1 MLQNTKAH
9 KRTKIKAEDFVNL
22 CALVFSPALQWL
34 WNWRTGSWL
43 KKMLLFEFSFK
54 SPQLRHILVT
64 FILFFSIS
72 FQSFS
77 QEPEPKVKQDVSDI
91 TDKIENVAQS
101 TDEVLDY
108 SDLIQ
113 DIKYYQENPLNLN
126 YASTSDLEK
135 LFFLNEMQI
144 FNLIAYRESYGN
156 FLTIFELQS
165 IEGFDT
171 ETIQKILPYVMVS
184 EKKPTLGF
192 KLKDLTK
199 YGRHEVIMRYQ
210 RVLQEAR
217 RGGR

>member
-1 MLQNTKAH
+1 MNKMTKLSELRNAI
-9 KRTKIKAEDFVNL
+9 TVVLFL
-22 CALVFSPALQWL
+22 C
-34 WNWRTGSWL
+34 
-43 KKMLLFEFSFK
+43 
-54 SPQLRHILVT
+54 
-64 FILFFSIS
+64 FIL
-72 FQSFS
+72 QSFS
-77 QEPEPKVKQDVSDI
+77 QEPEPKVKQDISDI

-113 DIKYYQENPLNLN
+113 DLKYYQENPLNLN

-171 ETIQKILPYVMVS
+171 ETIQKILPYVMV
-184 EKKPTLGF
+184 
-192 KLKDLTK
+192 
-199 YGRHEVIMRYQ
+199 
-210 RVLQEAR
+210 
-217 RGGR
+217 